1 MSKKHWFYDS
11 GFYRFMTGST
21 KVSSKVANAISN
33 LTSSVI
39 GKYFGTNMTG
49 ADIEASDRQLQNQ
62 RILNEEDYAR
72 KVEFFN
78 NYESYPAQ
86 VRQMSEAGLNPA
98 LMYGSGASVSAS
110 GGVGAGSASMPH
122 STGAD
127 ILPSLVSALTGLQKI
142 EIDKELRNRELDQRD
157 QEIEIERERNIA
169 YTSWLGSQT
178 EGQDI
183 TNQWLDDIFGA
194 QLSNI
199 ESDTEMKEANS
210 DLLSSKLLSEG
221 VQRDLMLHNI
231 KLIDA
236 NKAAIE
242 VQKAILETQ
251 KKHADVYFSAL
262 AGYQLAISE
271 LTSAQNTLFRKTLT
285 DRADKAK
292 WELLN
297 LIVETGKE
305 YDIWTGDAFQLGN
318 EGKMTDKE
326 KTQLWTGVISSLLT
340 TGVGLAGGYVLGKGV
355 RVPAPMS
362 IPSYSPF
369 DPSSVRLPNIP
380 SNYYRPTGIWT
391 P

>member
-11 GFYRFMTGST
+11 GFYRFMTGSG
-21 KVSSKVANAISN
+21 KVSSKVSNGISN
-33 LTSSVI
+33 LVNSII

-62 RILNEEDYAR
+62 RILNEEDYSR

-98 LMYGSGASVSAS
+98 LMYQGGASVSAS
-110 GGVGAGSASMPH
+110 GGVGTGSASMPH
-122 STGAD
+122 SSGAD
-127 ILPSLVSALTGLQKI
+127 LLSSLIPALTNLQKI
-142 EIDKELRNRELDQRD
+142 ETDKVLRNRELDQRD
-157 QEIEIERERNIA
+157 AEIEIERERNAA

-178 EGQDI
+178 EGQNI
-183 TNQWLDDIFGA
+183 TNRWLDDMFGA
-194 QLSNI
+194 QLQDI
-199 ESDTEMKEANS
+199 EANVELKQS
-210 DLLSSKLLSEG
+210 NSQLLASKLLTEG
-221 VQRDLMLHNI
+221 VQRDLMRHNI

-236 NKAAIE
+236 EKAATEI
-242 VQKAILETQ
+242 QKAILETQ
-251 KKHADVYFSAL
+251 KKHADDYFSAL

-271 LTSAQNTLFRKTLT
+271 LTSAQNTLFRKTLI

-305 YDIWTGDAFQLGN
+305 YDIWTGEAFQLGN
-318 EGKMTDKE
+318 EGKMTSKE